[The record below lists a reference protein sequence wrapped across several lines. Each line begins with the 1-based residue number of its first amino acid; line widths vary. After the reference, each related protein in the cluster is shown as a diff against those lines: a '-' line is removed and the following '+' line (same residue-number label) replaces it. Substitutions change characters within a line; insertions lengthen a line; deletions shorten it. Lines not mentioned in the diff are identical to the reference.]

1 MKISRA
7 LLALMLVL
15 SVTAAV
21 TMLLAQAPA
30 QGGGQGGGGAA
41 AGGGGAGRG
50 PAPVAIPTPTPE
62 VMNEDP
68 QTETMRNDRMNF
80 PPFKIIGNLYYVGT
94 AFCGSYLITT
104 PQGNILINSNYEETV
119 PLMKAGIESLGF
131 KFEDTKILLASHAHA
146 DHQTG
151 DAMVKQMTGATTE
164 FMAEDVPAIQNIKPG
179 GKEHPIDKVLHDG
192 DTVTLGGMTLTAHLN
207 PGHTLGCTTWTFPVM
222 DAGRRY
228 NVTTI
233 CGGLQDN
240 ARLVF
245 NAQQP
250 DIADVWASTIAKWK
264 TYPTDIFLGA
274 HTWFFNLTG
283 KYKAMKANPR
293 VNPWIDPD
301 GYKKY
306 IASVEELRAQLIKD
320 QTAAGPPAPRGGGRG
335 GAGGGGG
342 AGGAGGAG
350 GGGGQGRGPAN

>member
-1 MKISRA
+1 MKVLR
-7 LLALMLVL
+7 LLFLVALVL
-15 SVTAAV
+15 STTFAV

-30 QGGGQGGGGAA
+30 APAGGGGQAAQGGGGRGGPPPAA
-41 AGGGGAGRG
+41 V
-50 PAPVAIPTPTPE
+50 PLSPE

-68 QTETMRNDRMNF
+68 QTETMRNDRMDF
-80 PPFKIIGNLYYVGT
+80 PPFKIMGNLYYVGT

-104 PQGNILINSNYEETV
+104 PQGNILINTNFEETV
-119 PLMKAGIESLGF
+119 PFMKKNIESLGF
-131 KFEDTKILLASHAHA
+131 KIEDTKILLASHAHA

-192 DTVTLGGMTLTAHLN
+192 DVVSLGGMNLTAHLN

-222 DAGRRY
+222 DGGRRY
-228 NVTTI
+228 NVTIT

-240 ARLVF
+240 ARLVY
-245 NAQQP
+245 NANQP
-250 DIADVWASTIAKWK
+250 DIADVWMSTLNKWK
-264 TYPTDIFLGA
+264 TYPTDVFLGA

-283 KYKAMKANPR
+283 KYKRMKANPS

-301 GYKKY
+301 GYKKF
-306 IASVEELRAQLIKD
+306 IAGTEEMRAQLIKD
-320 QTAAGPPAPRGGGRG
+320 QTAAGPPAPRGGRG
-335 GAGGGGG
+335 GAGGG
-342 AGGAGGAG
+342 AG
-350 GGGGQGRGPAN
+350 GRGPGN